1 MKSKSICHSL
11 QLAAVLFATACIS
24 AVNAAVPSG
33 PIELWPQIPPGD
45 TAESMKALGDE
56 KDISKPGEGLVAG
69 KPLIRLGNVSR
80 PTITI
85 SKPAPDKD
93 TGAAVLICPGGAYF
107 ILAMDLEGTE
117 VVSWINSVGV
127 TGIVLKY
134 RVPAR
139 PNRER
144 YEAPLQD
151 AQRAMGLVRQHA
163 SEWGINP
170 QRIGVMG
177 FSAGAHLSAALSCNY
192 GKRAY
197 PVIDEAD
204 QQSCKPDFTLL
215 VYPAYLTVEKEGD
228 RVASELKID
237 AKTSPTLLIQ
247 TEDDP
252 VRVESSLFYY
262 LALKKA
268 GVPAEMDL
276 FATGGHGYGLRHT
289 KDAVTDWPQ
298 RATRWMQSLGMVGA
312 SKETK

>member
-1 MKSKSICHSL
+1 MKSICRSF
-11 QLAAVLFATACIS
+11 QLASVLFATACLC

-45 TAESMKALGDE
+45 TAESMKALGEE

-69 KPLIRLGNVSR
+69 KPLIRLGNVAR
-80 PTITI
+80 PTITVC
-85 SKPAPDKD
+85 KPAPDKD
-93 TGAAVLICPGGAYF
+93 TGAAVLVCPGGGYT

-117 VVSWINSVGV
+117 VVTWLNSVGV
-127 TGIVLKY
+127 TGILLKY

-139 PNRER
+139 ANRER

-192 GKRAY
+192 EKRAY
-197 PVIDEAD
+197 PSIDEAD

-237 AKTSPTLLIQ
+237 SKTSPTLLIQ

-252 VRVESSLFYY
+252 VRVESSLYYY

-268 GVPAEMDL
+268 KVSAEMDL

-289 KDAVTDWPQ
+289 SDAVTDWPQ
-298 RATRWMQSLGMVGA
+298 RATRWMQSLGVLEA
-312 SKETK
+312 TKEKK

>member
-1 MKSKSICHSL
+1 MKSIFNRLQSL
-11 QLAAVLFATACIS
+11 QMAAAILATAC
-24 AVNAAVPSG
+24 AVNAAAPSG

-45 TAESMKALGDE
+45 TAESMKALGEE
-56 KDISKPGEGLVAG
+56 KDISKTGEGLVAG
-69 KPLIRLGNVSR
+69 KPLIRLGNVTR

-93 TGAAVLICPGGAYF
+93 TGAAVLVCPGGGYT

-117 VVSWINSVGV
+117 VVSWLNSVGV

-144 YEAPLQD
+144 YDAPLQD

-192 GKRAY
+192 EKRTY
-197 PVIDEAD
+197 PAIDDAD

-228 RVASELKID
+228 RVASELNITPQ
-237 AKTSPTLLIQ
+237 TSPTLLIQ
-247 TEDDP
+247 TGDDP
-252 VRVESSLFYY
+252 VRVESSLYY
-262 LALKKA
+262 YMALKKA
-268 GVPAEMDL
+268 KVPAEMDI

-289 KDAVTDWPQ
+289 ADAVTDWPQ
-298 RATRWMQSLGMVGA
+298 RATRWMQGLGVLE
-312 SKETK
+312 KK